1 MSALSWLLREVC
13 GNGVLCCVGL
23 LDFVLHLHTSQSA
36 ETFFGQSTTATLGN
50 ALTYIYPALMYN
62 AIVKKQNKKGESV
75 GLLVSNVAAVLGVVM
90 GAIGTKLA
98 LGK

>member
-1 MSALSWLLREVC
+1 M
-13 GNGVLCCVGL
+13 
-23 LDFVLHLHTSQSA
+23 
-36 ETFFGQSTTATLGN
+36 
-50 ALTYIYPALMYN
+50 TYIYPALMYN